1 MQRPNKSNL
10 VKQKF
15 TDIKTLSPI
24 KDYSQYSININK
36 ENNRSTLV
44 LNLSPF
50 ARIDKKYIDNIEQK
64 REEFKEIAY
73 QDDTNY
79 LDNYTKYEELF
90 KTNFSHVNAYAK
102 QPNDMEKIKEN
113 EKAYLKKLHNI
124 EDDYEKQLGDIPK
137 KDRVF
142 VASEQAF
149 QYLTD
154 RYDLKEGYIWA
165 IDTDENGSPEQIKDL
180 VKFIDKNEPSHLFV
194 ESNVDKRPMET
205 VSKESGVSIYKK
217 PIYSDEISKE
227 GGVADTYLKYLEYNL
242 DVLTDGLEK

>member
-1 MQRPNKSNL
+1 MQTSNKSNL

-90 KTNFSHVNAYAK
+90 KTNFSH
-102 QPNDMEKIKEN
+102 
-113 EKAYLKKLHNI
+113 
-124 EDDYEKQLGDIPK
+124 
-137 KDRVF
+137 
-142 VASEQAF
+142 
-149 QYLTD
+149 
-154 RYDLKEGYIWA
+154 
-165 IDTDENGSPEQIKDL
+165 
-180 VKFIDKNEPSHLFV
+180 
-194 ESNVDKRPMET
+194 
-205 VSKESGVSIYKK
+205 
-217 PIYSDEISKE
+217 
-227 GGVADTYLKYLEYNL
+227 
-242 DVLTDGLEK
+242 